1 MDFGLFSWERSYRKS
16 YLKNIVKNIVK
27 KYSEMMEFLCEFL
40 IEPHWTHGRGAPT
53 RRIWKGQAI
62 PPLLLQSHLPHCQPV
77 YFAEL
82 QCQYLPPWSYHTL
95 SSCCQRA
102 YRLINWFKISLEF
115 NTVRRARGK
124 EFCSHSLIWGIKLWL
139 VLSSPAAKT
148 RTLCR
153 ASDGYRLGPMPP
165 QRLVPAA
172 ASSDGAAAA
181 STGRAARAVMVSPC
195 GDATLGILG
204 GGDCMAAPTA
214 LQSRHGSPCS
224 AFFRVDGGSECN
236 FEN

>member
-1 MDFGLFSWERSYRKS
+1 MHDFSWINLWILSWNLCQDTFWYTRIHSFSWNYAKYFIMDFGLFSWERSYRKS

-102 YRLINWFKISLEF
+102 YRLTNWFKISLEF
-115 NTVRRARGK
+115 KTVRRAREK
-124 EFCSHSLIWGIKLWL
+124 NFVPILW
-139 VLSSPAAKT
+139 
-148 RTLCR
+148 
-153 ASDGYRLGPMPP
+153 
-165 QRLVPAA
+165 
-172 ASSDGAAAA
+172 
-181 STGRAARAVMVSPC
+181 
-195 GDATLGILG
+195 
-204 GGDCMAAPTA
+204 
-214 LQSRHGSPCS
+214 
-224 AFFRVDGGSECN
+224 SEA
-236 FEN
+236 